1 MSTEV
6 LCLSADEVDR
16 LLDIDTAIDS
26 QRAAFASLARGTT
39 SPAEKIMVPGGPD
52 GSVAVC
58 YAARLSTETGP
69 VCKFVSV
76 NPANARLGL
85 PSISGVLMA
94 LDPETGRPVAI
105 MDGAIVTA
113 VRTAA
118 ASAAVADA
126 LATAQSTELA
136 VLGSG
141 VQGRGHVH
149 AICRVRPIREV
160 RMWSRSEE
168 RRHRVARELASELG
182 LAVEPCAS
190 AEEAVRNA
198 DIVATC
204 TLSLQPVLR
213 GAWLSPG
220 TTVLSVGSFEPHRH
234 EIDAAVIER
243 AAAVVI
249 DDPATAA
256 RHAGP
261 IVAAI
266 SEGRLGV
273 DDLVSV
279 GEVIVGRVRARTSS
293 EDVIYYNSTGLGVQD
308 AAACWAVIGRA
319 RAAGAGQTIAL

>member
-1 MSTEV
+1 
-6 LCLSADEVDR
+6 
-16 LLDIDTAIDS
+16 
-26 QRAAFASLARGTT
+26 
-39 SPAEKIMVPGGPD
+39 
-52 GSVAVC
+52 
-58 YAARLSTETGP
+58 
-69 VCKFVSV
+69 
-76 NPANARLGL
+76 
-85 PSISGVLMA
+85 
-94 LDPETGRPVAI
+94 
-105 MDGAIVTA
+105 MDGAMVTA

-126 LATAQSTELA
+126 LATAQSSELA

-149 AICRVRPIREV
+149 AIRRVRPVRVV
-160 RMWSRSEE
+160 RMWSPSEE

-204 TLSLQPVLR
+204 TLSLEPVLR
-213 GAWLSPG
+213 GGWLSPG

-273 DDLVSV
+273 DDLVPV

-319 RAAGAGQTIAL
+319 HAVGAGQTIAL